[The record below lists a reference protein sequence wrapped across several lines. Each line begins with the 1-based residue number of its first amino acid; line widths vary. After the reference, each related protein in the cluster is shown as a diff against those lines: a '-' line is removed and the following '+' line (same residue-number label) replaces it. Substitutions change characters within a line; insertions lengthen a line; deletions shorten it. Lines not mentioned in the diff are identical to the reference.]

1 MRVVYNSLTKRQ
13 SNMQRRLVDPSHMCK
28 VRLATGINVNVD
40 LHQQHY
46 KCDQHQCVLGWTADL
61 STKRPGMCCC
71 SATYIASSTAIYH
84 NKTYLVLYF

>member
-1 MRVVYNSLTKRQ
+1 
-13 SNMQRRLVDPSHMCK
+13 MCK
-28 VRLATGINVNVD
+28 VHLDIGINVNVD

-46 KCDQHQCVLGWTADL
+46 KCDERQCVLGLTEDI

-71 SATYIASSTAIYH
+71 SATYMACSTAIYH